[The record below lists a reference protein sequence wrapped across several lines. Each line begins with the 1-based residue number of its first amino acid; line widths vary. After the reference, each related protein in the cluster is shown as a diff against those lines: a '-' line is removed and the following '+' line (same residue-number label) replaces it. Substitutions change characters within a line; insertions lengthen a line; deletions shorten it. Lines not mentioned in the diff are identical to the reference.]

1 LKAEDL
7 KLPESYFSSFLKIR
21 TKTGALAP
29 FRMNDPQKM
38 LYHRLRSQWKEG
50 RPMRAIVLKARQ
62 MGIST
67 LAQALIFH
75 DTATRHHVNSMVI
88 AHREDATANL
98 FGISKQF
105 YSSLPEVIRPSLRA
119 SNARELIFDTAAR
132 SERPGLQSKL
142 RCVTASSGRVGRSD
156 TLTNLHISEFAFWE
170 GNKREILAGLLQ
182 AVPHLPDT
190 MVLIESTA
198 NGFDF
203 FREFFMMSSRG
214 ETDFAPVFFP
224 WHSLPEYRMPPP
236 ERLIPTP
243 EEREL
248 AKKYGLDDAQLHW
261 RRWCIRNNCGGDER
275 MFRQEYPASP
285 EDAFLTTG
293 DGYFSADTLS
303 SLIAS
308 APPPEKLGLDFRYD
322 GTSISDW
329 RFCGGSLLSVFEPP
343 QPGCDYVIGAD
354 TAGEGSDWFAAH
366 VLNNHTGAQ
375 AAVYRRRRDEAAFA
389 RELFALGML
398 YNTALIGVEANY
410 STYPIREL
418 ERLGYPKQ
426 FVRVREDD
434 FTGRTVSSY
443 GVMTTSVTRP
453 LMLAGLAEELKA
465 RPENIRCRDTLLEMT
480 TFAYNRSGRPEALP
494 GCHDDLVMSLAIAH
508 YIRPQQRS
516 SPPPSAKKALRWT
529 KDMWEDYEAASD
541 EEKKLLQV
549 KWG

>member
-1 LKAEDL
+1 MNRDILR
-7 KLPESYFSSFLKIR
+7 LPEEYFSRFLKIR
-21 TKTGALAP
+21 TKTGALVP
-29 FRMNDPQKM
+29 FKMNTPQKA
-38 LYHRLRSQWKEG
+38 LYGMLRSQHQNG

-67 LAQALIFH
+67 LAQALLFQ

-105 YSSLPEVIRPSLRA
+105 YSSLPEPIRPSLRA
-119 SNARELIFDTAAR
+119 SNARELIFDSA
-132 SERPGLQSKL
+132 SKGQGHGLGSKL
-142 RCVTASSGRVGRSD
+142 RCVTASGGKVGRSD
-156 TLTNLHISEFAFWE
+156 TLTNLHISEFAFWD
-170 GNKREILAGLLQ
+170 GNKKEILAGLLQ
-182 AVPHLPDT
+182 AVPHLAGT

-203 FREFFMMSSRG
+203 FREFFIMSEKG
-214 ETDFAPVFFP
+214 ETDFAAMFSP
-224 WHSLPEYRMPPP
+224 WHSLPEYRMMPP
-236 ERLIPTP
+236 EKLILSG

-248 AKKYGLDDAQLHW
+248 KKRYSLDDAQLYW

-275 MFRQEYPASP
+275 MFRQEYPACP
-285 EDAFLTTG
+285 DDAFLTTG
-293 DGYFSADTLS
+293 DGYFPQDIISAL
-303 SLIAS
+303 LAA
-308 APPPEKLGLDFRYD
+308 APEPEKRGMVFDYD
-322 GTSISDW
+322 GASVKSPRFSD
-329 RFCGGSLLSVFEPP
+329 GNLLSVFESP
-343 QPGCDYVIGAD
+343 QKGVDYVIGAD
-354 TAGEGSDWFAAH
+354 TAGDGSDWFAAH

-434 FTGRTVSSY
+434 FTGRTASSY

-453 LMLAGLAEELKA
+453 LMLAGLAEELRA
-465 RPENIRCRDTLLEMT
+465 RPGNIRCRDTLRELA
-480 TFAYNRSGRPEALP
+480 TFSYNKSGRPEALP

-516 SPPPSAKKALRWT
+516 SPAAAPKKLPKWT
-529 KDMWEDYEAASD
+529 ADMWEDFESATPD
-541 EEKKLLQV
+541 EKKLLLQ